1 MKVTAIIPAGGYG
14 KRMNVGIHKQL
25 IEIEGKPIL
34 IHTLEKFQ
42 NCDCVDAIIIATAP
56 EIFIEV
62 ENLVK
67 KFGITKVVEVTVG
80 GNERQDSVYNALQM
94 MVYHHTEIVVVHD
107 AVRPF
112 ITCEK
117 ICEVVSACK
126 ETGAAIL
133 AVRPKETV
141 KLGAGDG
148 FVEKTLD
155 RNSLWLVQTPQ
166 AFYYTILQQA
176 YKKAYTDSF
185 YGTDDASL
193 VERLGVRVKIVEG
206 LYENIKITTP
216 EDIEFAKLLLKE
228 NKF

>member
-1 MKVTAIIPAGGYG
+1 MKATAIIPAGGYG
-14 KRMNVGIHKQL
+14 KRINAGIHKQL
-25 IEIEGKPIL
+25 IEIAGKPIL

-42 NCDCVDAIIIATAP
+42 NCDCIDAIIIATAP
-56 EIFIEV
+56 EIMLEV

-67 KFGITKVVEVTVG
+67 KFNITKVVEITIG

-112 ITCEK
+112 ISCEK
-117 ICEVVSACK
+117 ICDVVSACK

-133 AVRPKETV
+133 AVKPKETV
-141 KLGAGDG
+141 KLGNKDS

-155 RNSLWLVQTPQ
+155 RDSLWIVQTPQ
-166 AFYYTILQQA
+166 AFYYSILQQA

-193 VERLGVRVKIVEG
+193 VERLGIKVKIVEG

-216 EDIEFAKLLLKE
+216 EDVEFARMILERK
-228 NKF
+228 

>member
-14 KRMNVGIHKQL
+14 RRMNAGIHKQL

-42 NCDCVDAIIIATAP
+42 NCDCIDAIIIATAP

-67 KFGITKVVEVTVG
+67 KFGINKVVEVTIG

-117 ICEVVSACK
+117 ICEVISACK

-133 AVRPKETV
+133 AVKPKETV
-141 KLGAGDG
+141 KLDSGNG

-176 YKKAYTDSF
+176 YKKAYADSF

-193 VERLGVRVKIVEG
+193 VERLGVKVKIVEG

-216 EDIEFAKLLLKE
+216 EDIEFAKMFLKE
-228 NKF
+228 SKF

>member
-14 KRMNVGIHKQL
+14 KRIGAGIHKQL
-25 IEIEGKPIL
+25 IEISGKPIL
-34 IHTLEKFQ
+34 IHTLEKFET
-42 NCDCVDAIIIATAP
+42 CKCIDSIIIATAP
-56 EIFIEV
+56 EILLEV
-62 ENLVK
+62 EKLVK
-67 KFGITKVVEVTVG
+67 EFNITKVVEVTIG
-80 GNERQDSVYNALQM
+80 GNERQDSVYNALQI

-117 ICEVVSACK
+117 ICEVISACK

-133 AVRPKETV
+133 AVHPKETI
-141 KLGAGDG
+141 KLGRDDG

-155 RNSLWLVQTPQ
+155 RNLLWLVQTPQ

-176 YKKAYTDSF
+176 YKRAYTDSF

-193 VERLGVRVKIVEG
+193 VERLGIKVKIVEG

-216 EDIEFAKLLLKE
+216 EDIEFAKMLLSRG
-228 NKF
+228 